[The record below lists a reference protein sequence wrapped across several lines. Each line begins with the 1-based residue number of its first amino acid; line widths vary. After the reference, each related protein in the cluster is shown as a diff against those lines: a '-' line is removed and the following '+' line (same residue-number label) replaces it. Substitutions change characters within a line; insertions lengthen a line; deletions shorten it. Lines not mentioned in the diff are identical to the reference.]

1 MRSSCED
8 ICQPST
14 DPCGSQSDLG
24 SYTYG
29 ERCGFSSELAQTHLR
44 LLYPST
50 IGMCKWL
57 ATITAVRKRGGTRLA
72 GFRRSLG
79 DAEHETAVRRLDHVR
94 RESIDK
100 RGVKGREGPRLC
112 QNLNGDD
119 PSRVGPEPGGSH
131 P

>member
-14 DPCGSQSDLG
+14 DPCGSQSDLV

-50 IGMCKWL
+50 IGLCKCL
-57 ATITAVRKRGGTRLA
+57 ATITAVRKRGARLA

-79 DAEHETAVRRLDHVR
+79 EAEHETAVRGLDHVH

-100 RGVKGREGPRLC
+100 RGVKVRE
-112 QNLNGDD
+112 
-119 PSRVGPEPGGSH
+119 
-131 P
+131 